1 MYHHHLLNHHLQQKM
16 VRLCSKTYIKLGP
29 VQVEQSLSEY
39 ALYNLVETQS
49 TTQPPLTGE
58 NREFMQ

>member
-1 MYHHHLLNHHLQQKM
+1 M
-16 VRLCSKTYIKLGP
+16 
-29 VQVEQSLSEY
+29 QVEQSLSDY